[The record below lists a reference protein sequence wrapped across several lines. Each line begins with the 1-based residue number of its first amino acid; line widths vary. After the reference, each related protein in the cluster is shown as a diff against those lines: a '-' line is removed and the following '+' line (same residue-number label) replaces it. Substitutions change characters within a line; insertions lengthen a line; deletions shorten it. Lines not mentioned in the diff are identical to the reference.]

1 MAVIIHIS
9 DMHFQ
14 RSINEF
20 DTHISKIADT
30 LFSQTPFSKV
40 VIVISGDIANKADPY
55 EYKAANA
62 FIKRLKSRISEK
74 FNNISKDSITILT
87 VPGNHDMN
95 HNLGELTHSDL
106 ENIYKEN
113 DFELELAK
121 EVEKLKNYFKFAK
134 VHDCFVT
141 ESVCDRKDILINDK
155 KYSFFLINSALFS
168 LKSSEDK
175 GFHYLNDKTLETL
188 LNADGDYNIAI
199 MHHSPYCYTDRI
211 KNNLINTFAQKF
223 TFVMLGHEH
232 YDSKEISGI
241 SGNDFTVLHA
251 GALYNENWNK
261 SEFSII
267 KINNGNSAIKTNFKW
282 NNKAMQYESNG
293 SNCQLEIRPKE
304 DFGLIKV
311 SDEFLSNLKKDER
324 KIISDTFENYFV
336 FPRMEYIDYD
346 KQTKSKE
353 IKNETAFFSELET
366 NKHLHISGNHSLG
379 KTTLLKYIFNKTK
392 GIKTP
397 LLLTVDDF
405 RKKKPERVIKNA
417 FEEIYGNTPSDY
429 EKFLQM
435 PSSDKILLIDD
446 VDCINHNDFN
456 SFILGV
462 EGQFGFIVTTATEKI
477 QFNWKDKMDQDYDY
491 RENFVHYKL
500 TPFFKDKR
508 KELVSVLVPMLKTTP
523 VENDEII
530 INLCDA
536 LDSQKRFAPMT
547 PDFIIQYV
555 DYFCKNIGDVSSYES
570 NTFSKV
576 FEANITNA
584 LTPYT
589 TGCINVDKVFLLLSR
604 IAYEANLKK
613 ENSIK
618 EETISYVISEYNQD
632 YSNEIRIVDFINICK
647 KAKVLHDAEGGYKF
661 TSKNYLAYFV
671 ARGVLQ
677 RYSLTNDATDIYNIV
692 NFCCFGINSDI
703 LLFIIYLSNNLSIL
717 NIILSMLKEL
727 IRDWKEYNGDTVK
740 LRYLEETSK
749 IKQEFLEKSS
759 DLVLSEQVQQ
769 EQETSDI
776 RDIQTIDIYDFDEN
790 EVDDKLNKIIKATSL
805 LNLIARAFPSFEH
818 LIKTDQKKDIVDLLY
833 SAPNKIFYFW
843 ASEIEQDYI
852 GFIQYFLQKNDDEY
866 QLDQAVGASISTLRN
881 MSISLLLDL
890 YYGVIHESC
899 KTNTFKFL
907 DVYDHESK
915 YTYQTEY
922 LLAIEQYKKN
932 ADLLIQLASKQI
944 SKDGIPEELAKR
956 VLYHAI
962 NTMPKLNIS
971 QRDKMASKINLKSEA
986 VKRIDIRRK
995 QGSINN

>member
-1 MAVIIHIS
+1 MTIIIHLS

-14 RSINEF
+14 RSINDF

-40 VIVISGDIANKADPY
+40 IIVISGDIANAADSY
-55 EYKAANA
+55 EYKAANT
-62 FIKRLKSRISEK
+62 FIKRLKSKISEK
-74 FNNISKDSITILT
+74 FNNINNDYITVLT
-87 VPGNHDMN
+87 VPGNHDIN
-95 HNLGELTHSDL
+95 HNLGELTHDEL

-113 DFELELAK
+113 DYEVELIK
-121 EVEKLKNYFKFAK
+121 EVEKLNKYFEFSKK
-134 VHDCFVT
+134 YDCFST
-141 ESVCDRKDILINDK
+141 ESMCDRKDILINDK

-168 LKSSEDK
+168 LKSAEDK
-175 GFHYLNDKTLETL
+175 GFHYLNDKALETL
-188 LNADGDYNIAI
+188 SNADGDYNIAI
-199 MHHSPYCYTDRI
+199 MHHSPYCYTDSI
-211 KNNLINTFAQKF
+211 KNKLISICAEKF

-232 YDSKEISGI
+232 YDSKEMSGV

-251 GALYNENWNK
+251 GALYDKDWNK

-267 KINNGNSAIKTNFKW
+267 KINNDNGATKTNFKW

-293 SNCQLEIRPKE
+293 SKCQLEICSKE

-311 SDEFLSNLKKDER
+311 SNEYLSNLKKDER
-324 KIISDTFENYFV
+324 KIISDTFENYYI

-353 IKNETAFFSELET
+353 IKNETAFFSELKT
-366 NKHLHISGNHSLG
+366 NKYLHISGNHSLG

-392 GIKTP
+392 TNKVP

-417 FEEIYGNTPSDY
+417 FEEIYGSMPSDY

-446 VDCINHNDFN
+446 VDCINHSDFN

-462 EGQFGFIVTTATEKI
+462 ESQFGFIITTSTEKI
-477 QFNWKDKMDQDYDY
+477 QFNWKDKMDQDHDY

-523 VENDEII
+523 AEDDEII

-555 DYFCKNIGDVSSYES
+555 EYFCKNIGDISSYES

-589 TGCINVDKVFLLLSR
+589 TGSINVDKIFLLLSKV
-604 IAYEANLKK
+604 AYEANSKK
-613 ENSIK
+613 ESPIK
-618 EETISYVISEYNQD
+618 EETISYVISKYNQD
-632 YSNEIRIVDFINICK
+632 YGNDIRIVDFINICK
-647 KAKVLHDAEGGYKF
+647 KAKVLHNTEGGYKF

-671 ARGVLQ
+671 AREILQ
-677 RYSLTNDATDIYNIV
+677 KHSLTNDTTDIYNIV

-717 NIILSMLKEL
+717 DIILLMLKEL
-727 IRDWKEYNGDTVK
+727 ISDWKEYNGDTIK
-740 LRYLEETSK
+740 LRYLEESSK

-759 DLVLSEQVQQ
+759 EIILSEQVQQ
-769 EQETSDI
+769 EQETDDI
-776 RDIQTIDIYDFDEN
+776 RDIQTIDIYDFDEDT
-790 EVDDKLNKIIKATSL
+790 VDDKLNKIIKATSL

-818 LIKTDQKKDIVDLLY
+818 LIKADQKKDIVNLLY

-843 ASEIEQDYI
+843 ASEIEEDFT

-866 QLDQAVGASISTLRN
+866 QLDQAVSASISTLQN

-899 KTNTFKFL
+899 KTNTFTFL
-907 DVYDHESK
+907 NAYAHEST

-922 LLAIEQYKKN
+922 LLAIEQHKKN

-944 SKDGIPEELAKR
+944 SKNGIPSELAKR

-971 QRDKMASKINLKSEA
+971 QRDKMASRINLKSEA
-986 VKRIDIRRK
+986 VKRIDIKRK